1 MLTNDVRRLELPQLI
16 MLDYL
21 DTKVNSGDAALLS
34 AQDDLPLWSAPFGLV
49 LLNHIRLRPNL
60 EALDIGF
67 GSGFPLLELAQR
79 LGNSSTVYGIDPLKA
94 AHERTQY
101 KMNVL
106 KIKNVQLIE
115 GDASSMSFPD
125 DTFDLIVSNLG
136 VNNFDNPQKI
146 FIECFRVAKRGAQIV
161 LTTNPKGHMDTFY
174 LIFAETLK
182 ELHREDF
189 MVDLTAHIE
198 HRLTAETIY
207 QYLKQSGFQIT
218 GTYQDSFR
226 LRFLDGTTFFRH
238 ALIRDDF
245 LDDWK
250 RLIPV
255 LEQKEVFAALEENL
269 NQVAKRTGALE
280 LTIPI
285 VCIEGEK

>member
-1 MLTNDVRRLELPQLI
+1 

-21 DTKVNSGDAALLS
+21 DTKVNTGDAASLS
-34 AQDDLPLWSAPFGLV
+34 AQDDFPLWSAPFGLM
-49 LLNHIRLRPNL
+49 LLDHIRFRPNL
-60 EALDIGF
+60 KALDIGF

-79 LGNSSTVYGIDPLKA
+79 LGNSSTVYGIDPHKA

-106 KIKNVQLIE
+106 KIENVQLIE
-115 GDASSMSFPD
+115 GDASSMSFPE
-125 DTFDLIVSNLG
+125 DTLDLIVSNLG

-174 LIFAETLK
+174 LVFAETLK
-182 ELHREDF
+182 ELHREDL

-198 HRLTAETIY
+198 HRLTAETIC
-207 QYLKQSGFQIT
+207 LHLEQSGFQII
-218 GTYQDSFR
+218 GIYKESFR
-226 LRFLDGTTFFRH
+226 ICFLDGTTFFRH
-238 ALIRDDF
+238 ALIRDGF

-250 RLIPV
+250 RLIPKQD
-255 LEQKEVFAALEENL
+255 QKEVFTALEENL
-269 NQVAKRTGALE
+269 NQASKSTGTLE

-285 VCIEGEK
+285 ACIEAEK

>member
-1 MLTNDVRRLELPQLI
+1 

-21 DTKVNSGDAALLS
+21 NTKVNTGDAASLS
-34 AQDDLPLWSAPFGLV
+34 AQDDFPLWSAPFGLM
-49 LLNHIRLRPNL
+49 LLDHIRLSPNL
-60 EALDIGF
+60 KALDIGF

-79 LGNSSTVYGIDPLKA
+79 LGNSSTVYGIDPNKA

-106 KIKNVQLIE
+106 KIENVQLIE

-174 LIFAETLK
+174 LVFAETLK
-182 ELHREDF
+182 ELHREDL
-189 MVDLTAHIE
+189 MVDFTAHIE
-198 HRLTAETIY
+198 HRLTAETICL
-207 QYLKQSGFQIT
+207 YLEQSGFQIT
-218 GTYQDSFR
+218 GIYQESFR
-226 LRFLDGTTFFRH
+226 LRFLDGKTFFRH
-238 ALIRDDF
+238 ALIRDGF

-250 RLIPV
+250 RLIPKQD
-255 LEQKEVFAALEENL
+255 QKEVFTALQENL
-269 NQVAKRTGALE
+269 NQVSKSTGTLE

-285 VCIEGEK
+285 ACIEVEK

>member
-1 MLTNDVRRLELPQLI
+1 MPD
-16 MLDYL
+16 DF
-21 DTKVNSGDAALLS
+21 DAKVNVDDATLLS
-34 AQDDLPLWSAPFGLV
+34 AQDDFPLWSAPFGLM
-49 LLNHIRLRPNL
+49 LLDHIRLRPKI

-67 GSGFPLLELAQR
+67 SSGFPLLELAQR
-79 LGNSSTVYGIDPLKA
+79 LGDFSTVYGIDPHKA

-115 GDASSMSFPD
+115 GDASSMYFPD
-125 DTFDLIVSNLG
+125 NTFDLILSNLG
-136 VNNFDNPQKI
+136 VNNIDSPQKV
-146 FIECFRVAKRGAQIV
+146 FMECSRVAKRGAQIV

-174 LIFAETLK
+174 LVFAETLK
-182 ELHREDF
+182 ELHREDL

-198 HRLTAETIY
+198 HRLTAETIC
-207 QYLKQSGFQIT
+207 QNLKQSGFQIT

-226 LRFLDGTTFFRH
+226 LRFLDGKTFFRH
-238 ALIRDDF
+238 ALIRDGF

-255 LEQKEVFAALEENL
+255 QEQKEVFTKLEENL
-269 NQVAKRTGALE
+269 DHISKRTGNLE

-285 VCIEGEK
+285 ACVEGEK